1 MPRWFHVTSI
11 IPNLVAKEWSYTSN
25 IICDDTSMIL
35 SKKFDTSNLW
45 PLFSFHSKSLGSLTV
60 TSPTDLLV
68 FQPDLMLPF
77 CLLEYNRYYT
87 PAEDPRQKT
96 SPAWIFT
103 VLYSN
108 WFYKKIRTDFPSV
121 SQRLAPCLERQE
133 STRHMKKSNFIRE
146 NATRFYLR
154 TAFVWFSESS
164 QTLGL
169 HRHLNKFFSNE

>member
-108 WFYKKIRTDFPSV
+108 WFYKKIRVTLPSV
-121 SQRLAPCLERQE
+121 SQRLGARLKRRIKSPTHEEIQFY
-133 STRHMKKSNFIRE
+133 TRKCDSFLSANSIRMIFGIF
-146 NATRFYLR
+146 ADSRPP
-154 TAFVWFSESS
+154 
-164 QTLGL
+164 
-169 HRHLNKFFSNE
+169 